1 MLNNS
6 QGSQGNNDL
15 QTAQNAIAILIDQ
28 ISKAR
33 GVGRTIV
40 IDKNWLNN
48 QLSALQNSLPAA
60 VHQAQ
65 AVLKEKEATLS
76 RAQQEAEMQRQT
88 AADDAQRRK
97 AQAEKEA
104 AAARAEGLSVCLS
117 STYRSY
123 SEQSYL
129 FTRKVGQCGGDE
141 AAAARIV
148 TRPGTS
154 EHQLGLCADITD
166 KFYEVKTRDL
176 EKTALFQWMYAHCQE
191 YGFIL
196 RYPADKESVTGVMYE
211 PWHFRYVGKEAAAYI
226 MENNLCLEEFLDLY
240 K

>member
-88 AADDAQRRK
+88 AADDAQRLK
-97 AQAEKEA
+97 AQAEKESAILRADAVREQKIREADGEATAILKVQQAYADSLKMLNDA
-104 AAARAEGLSVCLS
+104 APTDKVLTLKSFEALAKVADGQATKLIIPSEMQSLAGFAASIKE
-117 STYRSY
+117 
-123 SEQSYL
+123 
-129 FTRKVGQCGGDE
+129 
-141 AAAARIV
+141 IV
-148 TRPGTS
+148 TDHAGAGT
-154 EHQLGLCADITD
+154 
-166 KFYEVKTRDL
+166 
-176 EKTALFQWMYAHCQE
+176 QE
-191 YGFIL
+191 
-196 RYPADKESVTGVMYE
+196 
-211 PWHFRYVGKEAAAYI
+211 
-226 MENNLCLEEFLDLY
+226 
-240 K
+240 

>member
-88 AADDAQRRK
+88 AADDAQRLK

-104 AAARAEGLSVCLS
+104 AARAPRAKRRAPMRRRMQKPPSRKPSEFAPAQRLRRMRMPARLSTKQITKHEIS
-117 STYRSY
+117 STRRSRMPIALCRRMP
-123 SEQSYL
+123 SVSRRRRKL
-129 FTRKVGQCGGDE
+129 KRSVRRRTRISPSGRRTASSTLRVSL
-141 AAAARIV
+141 RIW
-148 TRPGTS
+148 
-154 EHQLGLCADITD
+154 
-166 KFYEVKTRDL
+166 
-176 EKTALFQWMYAHCQE
+176 TA
-191 YGFIL
+191 I
-196 RYPADKESVTGVMYE
+196 
-211 PWHFRYVGKEAAAYI
+211 
-226 MENNLCLEEFLDLY
+226 
-240 K
+240 

>member
-65 AVLKEKEATLS
+65 AG
-76 RAQQEAEMQRQT
+76 AEGEG
-88 AADDAQRRK
+88 DHPVPC
-97 AQAEKEA
+97 
-104 AAARAEGLSVCLS
+104 AARKRRCSGRPRLMM
-117 STYRSY
+117 RS
-123 SEQSYL
+123 
-129 FTRKVGQCGGDE
+129 
-141 AAAARIV
+141 A
-148 TRPGTS
+148 
-154 EHQLGLCADITD
+154 
-166 KFYEVKTRDL
+166 
-176 EKTALFQWMYAHCQE
+176 
-191 YGFIL
+191 
-196 RYPADKESVTGVMYE
+196 
-211 PWHFRYVGKEAAAYI
+211 
-226 MENNLCLEEFLDLY
+226 
-240 K
+240 

>member
-65 AVLKEKEATLS
+65 AVLKEKEVTLS

-88 AADDAQRRK
+88 AADDAQRLK
-97 AQAEKEA
+97 AQA
-104 AAARAEGLSVCLS
+104 
-117 STYRSY
+117 
-123 SEQSYL
+123 
-129 FTRKVGQCGGDE
+129 
-141 AAAARIV
+141 
-148 TRPGTS
+148 
-154 EHQLGLCADITD
+154 
-166 KFYEVKTRDL
+166 
-176 EKTALFQWMYAHCQE
+176 
-191 YGFIL
+191 
-196 RYPADKESVTGVMYE
+196 
-211 PWHFRYVGKEAAAYI
+211 
-226 MENNLCLEEFLDLY
+226 
-240 K
+240 

>member
-48 QLSALQNSLPAA
+48 QLTALQNSLPAA

-65 AVLKEKEATLS
+65 AVLKEKETTLS

-88 AADDAQRRK
+88 AADDAQRLK

-104 AAARAEGLSVCLS
+104 AAARAEGEKRAPMRRRMPTPPSRKPSGFAPAQRLRRMRMPVRLSTKQITKREIS
-117 STYRSY
+117 STRRSRMPIALCRRMP
-123 SEQSYL
+123 SVSRRRRKL
-129 FTRKVGQCGGDE
+129 KRSVHRRTRILPSGRQTASSTLRVSL
-141 AAAARIV
+141 RIW
-148 TRPGTS
+148 
-154 EHQLGLCADITD
+154 
-166 KFYEVKTRDL
+166 
-176 EKTALFQWMYAHCQE
+176 TA
-191 YGFIL
+191 
-196 RYPADKESVTGVMYE
+196 T
-211 PWHFRYVGKEAAAYI
+211 
-226 MENNLCLEEFLDLY
+226 
-240 K
+240 

>member
-48 QLSALQNSLPAA
+48 QLTALQNSLPAA

-88 AADDAQRRK
+88 AADDAQRLK

-104 AAARAEGLSVCLS
+104 AAARAEGEKA
-117 STYRSY
+117 RADA
-123 SEQSYL
+123 Q
-129 FTRKVGQCGGDE
+129 KDAE
-141 AAAARIV
+141 AAKQEAERIRAGAVSQANADARAIIDKANNEARNIIYKAQQDANRLV
-148 TRPGTS
+148 
-154 EHQLGLCADITD
+154 QADAVRQQA
-166 KFYEVKTRDL
+166 E
-176 EKTALFQWMYAHCQE
+176 
-191 YGFIL
+191 
-196 RYPADKESVTGVMYE
+196 
-211 PWHFRYVGKEAAAYI
+211 KEAETLRFAGERGYRQAAGGLPAVHCGLSLRI
-226 MENNLCLEEFLDLY
+226 WTAI
-240 K
+240 

>member
-65 AVLKEKEATLS
+65 AVLKEKETTLS

-88 AADDAQRRK
+88 AADDAQRLK

-104 AAARAEGLSVCLS
+104 AAARAAGAAYSSSFPMPMHRRIRSSPMRRRMQKPPSRKPSGFALARCLRRMRMPARLSTKQITKREIS
-117 STYRSY
+117 STRRSRMPIALCRRMP
-123 SEQSYL
+123 SVSRRR
-129 FTRKVGQCGGDE
+129 RKLKRSLHRQM
-141 AAAARIV
+141 RISPSGRRTV
-148 TRPGTS
+148 S
-154 EHQLGLCADITD
+154 S
-166 KFYEVKTRDL
+166 
-176 EKTALFQWMYAHCQE
+176 
-191 YGFIL
+191 IL
-196 RYPADKESVTGVMYE
+196 RVSLRIWTAT
-211 PWHFRYVGKEAAAYI
+211 
-226 MENNLCLEEFLDLY
+226 
-240 K
+240 

>member
-48 QLSALQNSLPAA
+48 QLGALQNSLPAA

-65 AVLKEKEATLS
+65 AVLKEKETTLS

-88 AADDAQRRK
+88 AADDAQRLK

-104 AAARAEGLSVCLS
+104 AAARAEGEKARADAQQWLS
-117 STYRSY
+117 SNGREKRAGHDYSLQTFGL
-123 SEQSYL
+123 SEQQMQTDYAQY
-129 FTRKVGQCGGDE
+129 R
-141 AAAARIV
+141 AR
-148 TRPGTS
+148 
-154 EHQLGLCADITD
+154 HLQ
-166 KFYEVKTRDL
+166 
-176 EKTALFQWMYAHCQE
+176 TAH
-191 YGFIL
+191 
-196 RYPADKESVTGVMYE
+196 
-211 PWHFRYVGKEAAAYI
+211 
-226 MENNLCLEEFLDLY
+226 
-240 K
+240 